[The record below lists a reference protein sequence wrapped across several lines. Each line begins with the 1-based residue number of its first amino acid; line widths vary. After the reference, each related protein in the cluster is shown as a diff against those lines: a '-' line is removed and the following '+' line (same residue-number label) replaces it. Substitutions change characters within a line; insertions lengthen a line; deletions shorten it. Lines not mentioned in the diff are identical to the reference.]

1 MCFGSSQDPMGKD
14 SLALQIELKEIVGH
28 LRSLIVSNRDIG
40 FEPPFLSRTALD
52 VLHSDPLPL
61 PQNSLEGLQGYLGD
75 CRRCKLHLGRTNLVF
90 GEGARKARL
99 VFVGE
104 GPGRDEDIQGR
115 PFVGEAG
122 RLLTRIIEAM
132 GLTRESVYICNVV
145 KCRPPHNREP
155 ETDEIAACMPFL
167 ERQLRL
173 IRPHVICTL
182 GRVAA
187 QGLLRQEFKVT
198 RQRGDWYSYGDIPL
212 MPTYH
217 PAYLLRNPTAKR
229 DVWQDVKKIME
240 RLKLEV
246 KKR

>member
-1 MCFGSSQDPMGKD
+1 MGKD
-14 SLALQIELKEIVGH
+14 GLALQIELKEIVGH
-28 LRSLIVSNRDIG
+28 LRSLIVSHRDMG
-40 FEPPFLSRTALD
+40 LDPPSLSRSALD
-52 VLHSDPLPL
+52 VLNSDSLPK
-61 PQNSLEGLQGYLGD
+61 NSLVGLQEFLGD

-90 GEGARKARL
+90 GEGAAKARV

-104 GPGRDEDIQGR
+104 GPGKDEDIQGR

-122 RLLTRIIEAM
+122 RLLTKIIKAM
-132 GLTRESVYICNVV
+132 GLSRESVYICNVV

-155 ETDEIAACMPFL
+155 EPDEIAACVPFL

-173 IRPHVICTL
+173 IRPNVICTL

-187 QGLLRQEFKVT
+187 QALLGQEFKVT
-198 RQRGDWYSYGDIPL
+198 RQRGDWYTFGDIPL

-229 DVWQDVKKIME
+229 DVWQDVQKIMQ

-246 KKR
+246 KKT